1 MSPVPDPRLERS
13 LHHQPVQAAGEPSNL
28 LPAQHRVQ
36 LRIRAHLPGDHQ
48 GHESRV
54 TLTRVVMQD
63 HIIIRL
69 VSGLLGRMTITAAY
83 FVCLQ
88 VSAATCHVSRVPI
101 HVCPQYASELMPTVL
116 RGRGVALCEVF
127 GGVAILLSPMIVHLV
142 SAVTQPRLIG
152 V

>member
-1 MSPVPDPRLERS
+1 
-13 LHHQPVQAAGEPSNL
+13 
-28 LPAQHRVQ
+28 
-36 LRIRAHLPGDHQ
+36 
-48 GHESRV
+48 
-54 TLTRVVMQD
+54 MQD

-88 VSAATCHVSRVPI
+88 VSAALCYNTRVTI

>member
-1 MSPVPDPRLERS
+1 M
-13 LHHQPVQAAGEPSNL
+13 
-28 LPAQHRVQ
+28 
-36 LRIRAHLPGDHQ
+36 
-48 GHESRV
+48 SRV
-54 TLTRVVMQD
+54 TCQHTRV
-63 HIIIRL
+63 
-69 VSGLLGRMTITAAY
+69 T
-83 FVCLQ
+83 
-88 VSAATCHVSRVPI
+88 I

>member
-1 MSPVPDPRLERS
+1 MSHCHV
-13 LHHQPVQAAGEPSNL
+13 
-28 LPAQHRVQ
+28 
-36 LRIRAHLPGDHQ
+36 
-48 GHESRV
+48 
-54 TLTRVVMQD
+54 QD
-63 HIIIRL
+63 HVIIRL

-88 VSAATCHVSRVPI
+88 VSAATCQHTRVPI